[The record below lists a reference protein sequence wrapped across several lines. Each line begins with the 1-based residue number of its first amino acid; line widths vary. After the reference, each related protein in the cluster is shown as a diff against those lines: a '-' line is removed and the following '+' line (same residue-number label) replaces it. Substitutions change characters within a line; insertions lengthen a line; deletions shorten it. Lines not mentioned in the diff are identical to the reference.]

1 MGRTKRPEQPQTP
14 RIASQ
19 GPLDGYL
26 QQQPGG
32 SGDSGS
38 PKMAATSAP
47 GQGMP
52 ALDRI
57 EGSLRDLA
65 ATMVTKTDLQAITT
79 TIQDTLRTEIA
90 GIHTELTAQ
99 AGRITATEEATE
111 ALTARVAATDT
122 AVARQ
127 GEMLLSMRRHLED
140 VDNRGRRRNI
150 RVRGVPES
158 EGPENAEALLTE
170 LFCSLLPPSPPPTI
184 EFERAHRALRSR
196 AVEEGPRDLICCL
209 HSFPVKNAIM
219 AKARERQNWPF
230 RGAQSVPNWIL
241 GTLGPQPRP
250 QRGPR
255 QREARTHPAHNS
267 GRRGDP
273 TSPEE

>member
-1 MGRTKRPEQPQTP
+1 
-14 RIASQ
+14 
-19 GPLDGYL
+19 
-26 QQQPGG
+26 
-32 SGDSGS
+32 
-38 PKMAATSAP
+38 MAATSTP

-65 ATMVTKTDLQAITT
+65 ATMVTKTDLQVITT

-140 VDNRGRRRNI
+140 VDNR
-150 RVRGVPES
+150 
-158 EGPENAEALLTE
+158 
-170 LFCSLLPPSPPPTI
+170 
-184 EFERAHRALRSR
+184 
-196 AVEEGPRDLICCL
+196 
-209 HSFPVKNAIM
+209 
-219 AKARERQNWPF
+219 
-230 RGAQSVPNWIL
+230 
-241 GTLGPQPRP
+241 
-250 QRGPR
+250 
-255 QREARTHPAHNS
+255 
-267 GRRGDP
+267 
-273 TSPEE
+273 